1 MFKKILNFLLLS
13 SITSAI
19 FMLFFACSVGLGESV
34 DTEVPKIEISYP
46 PASSPVRDWFYLAGT
61 ASDDKG
67 VASVSVSAENISTNE
82 ITDLGTFTPEKDGT
96 WAVKINEKDSAEN
109 YKLKDGTYTFC
120 VIAKDTSSQKS
131 APAYRTIEVDNTPPV
146 FVIKNPGTIKA
157 EKPSAFGSI
166 LKIVGAAA
174 DDHDI
179 YELSLAVYDN
189 PAMEGEPKAVISEKN
204 VDKTDGINVT
214 LARYNLAVDSGG
226 GYEAVDELH
235 NNYLKIYDA
244 VGGGNQNFFASV
256 TLKDSAGVWQDYTK
270 NQPSSV
276 GNSTNGGLYLNDSV
290 YETLMGKK
298 SKYGL
303 SAADFMRLLNGT
315 YKNTAVSAS
324 SEERTAATAQA
335 SLDDEAK
342 KEILKI
348 LGERKTETS
357 KTPLAFSLNKNA
369 NPTYTVMGF
378 SFDSSAESIANL
390 GGHKAAKQNSL
401 TFKAQAGLDGA
412 YVKPTTLKIYLFGP
426 YENGFCTAEK
436 LEEIYSDPDLFYE
449 RSIKTAKESAKAANG
464 GTEPS
469 EELVAGFAKAQI
481 LKDYSSSGASTAET
495 FSESIEL
502 PSFIT
507 KGKYYLLA
515 ATGEDEDGVKLMT
528 SYYYGFVGESAG
540 TPPAVSITGFA
551 DGVMK
556 NSVSKIEV
564 SGTLKS
570 EETELAG
577 VAYSVVVFDEIASK
591 TVGTITGE
599 VSSDNFNLDSK
610 RLSALWK
617 VQDILK
623 GTLSYENGYAAFE
636 PENRNRFKYTV
647 TVTGKDTTGLV
658 SKDTRSFTVDR
669 KVPEIKINDITPV
682 AKKETA
688 ADGTV
693 SKYIVNGKIKFST
706 VVTDTNLKNVKVT
719 VTDGTKS
726 ETLFEGNSSTIEKVI
741 DTTKYKDENFLTF
754 KVEAEDSAENTAV
767 SSKTDVWVSQQ
778 TDMPEIKFTNGKSAE
793 ELGGSGWANVTN
805 GQNVFGIENNNS
817 ANFTITDDDGLSLV
831 RVTVFD
837 ENQKQI
843 GSEGAVSVA
852 DAQLQAQPD
861 SETAKESAANPVEY
875 KVSGGSTSYA
885 LAYKLPQ
892 KAGKYIIKLEVQDI
906 GYKSV
911 SDTNNITTAE
921 NYILVSEGNISISLT
936 NAENK
941 EENKFVIS
949 NNESLVKASVD
960 TIISGT
966 VSLSSLDKLTNIE
979 RYAMQK
985 KSVDNEE
992 TWEIVGEAVA
1002 KYKLTET
1009 ETNLVKITAK
1019 EETGKIVWKDTI
1031 AASDI
1036 KDGVQ
1041 HYYYKVTDMSGA
1053 SAAVELVLKGDGEKP
1068 SISKDETEKY
1078 EWKTSSSV
1086 KLSVVVADPK
1096 GSADGSMASGINGVT
1111 YSYGVGEGKIS
1122 GELARGKACDN
1133 KGNENAPNKNFYKY
1147 STTIQLNETS
1157 GTQVIFSVEDN
1168 VGNKNSTDI
1177 GYKVDTMAPE
1187 KNKLDIA
1194 SGLYKKNTGS
1204 VEVSYAFA
1212 DATSGL
1218 SKIEFCTNNKFTNSK
1233 TYKVI
1238 PSETEAADFEVG
1250 SKEYGTA
1257 EVPKTISILLSDLN
1271 DGEYKIYARVTDVA
1285 GNVSEIFETDNLFT
1299 VDNTSPVVKITSHT
1313 KESTE
1318 KNPLNKVVTFNGIV
1332 NELNLPENATPILYA
1347 YKEKWQL
1354 ITSIET
1360 KLEAQSW
1367 SLTFDTNPKDPDS
1380 VLYDLKPDT
1389 LIPFQVVF
1397 TDKAGNSN
1405 FMETETTSGY
1415 FNINQISDLPIITF
1429 SDITDF
1435 EGSVISRSSFKG
1447 FVSDDDGDVKGLWYI
1462 DSSNYDSEKLPSEGN
1477 ANGWKKIDVATTTG
1491 DWEIT
1496 LEKEGGNSFEFCAID
1511 NAGTVFD
1518 TRNNSA
1524 YNRPIL
1530 KVGTKTQ
1537 PAPQSI
1543 KLTYDKTPPAVKVS
1557 YAHDAGFENASSL
1570 FGPNESVY
1578 IKAVV
1583 TEAVGLNSE
1592 YPIVL
1597 EIAGISR
1604 TANATVT
1611 SIKNEEGNVIGY
1623 TYTFDGISI
1632 KDIAANGSAQIAV
1645 TAKDKAGLEGKGI
1658 EQITIDAEAPTVKIV
1673 SPTTAVSDAITGAV
1687 TIKGIA
1693 QDNASSISRVQYL
1706 IPTVAQAKLEKTV
1719 ENFKAAN
1726 WKDIG
1731 NSGSWEIQFASGAA
1745 ESPDSIL
1752 YYVGAKE
1759 NNTNVYAVEQYGSD
1773 EENLWKVPV
1782 YFQVTDSCGNSAVR
1796 ATYKDSNS
1804 NEEKTLFVIV
1814 DPDGGKPKAWI
1825 NSPEEGSTTSG
1836 LVTIYGGASDD
1847 ISVDKVQIQIDANG
1861 DGNFDSADYTLLNSA
1876 SGIWAG
1882 TEANQNLGGSASDW
1896 WISANGTNSWKR
1908 AIDTDKI
1915 AKSSDGKKYLRFRV
1929 RAYDGDTPTPQTR
1942 GWSKVVSVNI
1952 DSEVPVIKDLK
1963 VVQFGAGVTAD
1974 SSAVTGLTPITERE
1988 YISGMYISNIMEKSN
2003 GIFYL
2008 VGTVTDN
2015 QQVKTIT
2022 FEKQTTSSS
2031 VPNID
2036 LGISKEVSNPTASYN
2051 LCVPLKTEQ
2060 SGQIYYIIKA
2070 FDDNTGETTQSIVIN
2085 IDSTKPGMFITGGS
2099 ESLNIGENLR
2109 LKSLGKNLGTDSSN
2123 STVVNSNSYFTFGD
2137 IVNEAGSGL
2146 AYIVATFERN
2156 GSVDGKRIYNPMQD
2170 NTKLAL
2176 ASNETEAS
2184 ARSIPYICEEGFAI
2198 QKFDVTRD
2206 DEYSIKAT
2214 AFTQSA
2220 ILPFIQKGGLVRI
2233 AGTYCLITDFNKTDG
2248 TITLSKSVSTD
2259 FKKAELIFAQVIDH
2273 QIVETPKTDG
2283 GVENDD
2289 GDGMVETITQT
2300 GSSYNWTAS
2309 IVSTKIPDGPIT
2321 IHVVAIDNAGNT
2333 NYGYVKTKVENNR
2346 PRIAKVMLAT
2356 DLNGNNKFDYDA
2368 DSAPETGSKNETL
2381 NNRTA
2386 DGAEFG
2392 EFSFYS
2398 AMDSNSINLK
2408 SEVELKSRSF
2418 NVIGGLAILP
2428 EFVGGN
2434 GDIYYVKKYSNSQT
2448 STDYTQISTGTTS
2461 SDLVKMT
2468 SNSTLTGS
2476 MADFQYKFADKDT
2489 NPSGVTY
2496 KDLIS
2501 KKGGIILNSVPKEYI
2516 SFTFWDSTEETTP
2529 GTDSQWTHLK
2539 IPVTVLSEE
2548 KKAPNPTITPFY
2560 WKSKSENSVEKDSYG
2575 NLLGHIELEG
2585 DLTSELMSA
2594 YGDTDGDTD
2603 SLKKPKVSGKIKIEG
2618 TVTDN
2623 VRISSIKMGFD
2634 DLFSSTVLAN
2644 YKGGSW
2650 QTVSPLPTGVI
2661 SFTAQDVS
2669 ISQKGHEAKYTL
2681 VVDTEKLEGVAGKDK
2696 NITISATDWK
2706 SNTSV
2711 AGTTQTIASAK
2722 TARYTV
2728 DVVPYVTQVWTDLSE
2743 FYRSAPSVYARSAK
2757 GKYPVNENETVTLK
2771 GYNLG
2776 TSLKVALNGSELTG
2790 SALSYNIGKTAK
2802 SGKLEVSVGDIKAV
2816 NNLNNDTVEYNL
2828 QPNGVNNNI
2837 LNDNLEFDVWQ
2848 FKAAAT
2854 AKNGPILQPHMRI
2867 GPSGELGFSYAN
2879 ATLYFNMPG
2888 KASNSTTYGQTPFG
2902 RNFGGFTQNT
2912 FTYDS
2917 NGNAYGVA
2925 LCPDTSGETGMSAN
2939 LQFFSRTSGL
2949 HEGEGG
2955 GDLNNNYY
2963 NQNYA
2968 RRIENTSIKLDGSSI
2983 SQHINRILSPS
2994 MATYT
2999 ESGTTY
3005 VYVAYYDELSKQVR
3019 FRVGSVGIS
3028 ENDIGM
3034 GLVDLAGSNVTGR
3047 VAGSNDGPKL
3057 NKNTTRDSISGY
3069 NTSSSPSVETIN
3081 VASVTSDI
3089 YVRVKSSY
3097 NYNHIYSWN
3106 GYSTS
3111 SYPGDTMT
3119 LVNGYYIY
3127 KMPSASSTSLI
3138 LNDGTN
3144 QTGNLSIS
3152 SSGVYEWN
3160 GSSLEKMTSG
3170 TISYQTPASSMPSY
3184 DGYKYCHVVAASGVS
3199 GGTAEYA
3206 SATSKRAGQ
3215 YVAVG
3220 SLSDGTAV
3228 MAWYDSGSGRLALS
3242 YNESPRTAQ
3251 TTLAGGT
3258 ATWQNNS
3265 YYVSDSDIRAGTHVS
3280 MAIDKADGVH
3290 LAYYSASGG
3299 DLYYSYIANPK
3310 QKTVTRSVIVD
3321 SYGSVGTYPMIDV
3334 AKDSENGNFIP
3345 YISFRCESNS
3355 DTTASVKIAYPVNW
3369 GEAGNVLNGVDSD
3382 DRYTGDWEVSV
3393 VPTDNTPL
3401 TDYTNIGMKKNPS
3414 GVKTVFATGA
3424 DISQAWAATFAVSDS
3439 TTVYGNGTSNPVVS
3453 YAVSENGV
3461 LEMAQKK

>member
-13 SITSAI
+13 SIGSAI

-34 DTEVPKIEISYP
+34 DTEVPKIEITYP
-46 PASSPVRDWFYLAGT
+46 PASSPVRDWFCLAGNC
-61 ASDDKG
+61 SDDKG
-67 VASVSVSAENISTNE
+67 VDSIVVSAKNISTNE
-82 ITDLGTFTPEKDGT
+82 NFTLGTAIPAKDGT
-96 WAVKINEKDSAEN
+96 WQIKINEKDSGGN
-109 YKLKDGTYTFC
+109 YKLKDGTYTFS
-120 VIAKDTSSQKS
+120 VIATDSSKQQS
-131 APAYRTIEVDNTPPV
+131 APNIRTLEIDNTAPV
-146 FVIKNPGTIKA
+146 FVIKNPGTTKSDSPA
-157 EKPSAFGSI
+157 PFGSI

-174 DDHDI
+174 DEHEI
-179 YELSLAVYDN
+179 YELELKVYSSAD
-189 PAMEGEPKAVISEKN
+189 MSGEPKATLIEKN

-214 LARYNLAVDSGG
+214 LARYNPDVALGA
-226 GYEAVDELH
+226 AAADELH
-235 NNYLKIYDA
+235 NNYLSIYNA
-244 VGGGNQNFFASV
+244 EGGGDQQLFASV
-256 TLKDSAGVWQDYTK
+256 TLRDSAGVWQNPLHTSAD
-270 NQPSSV
+270 SI
-276 GNSTNGGLYLNDSV
+276 GNSTSGGLYLNDDI
-290 YETLMGKK
+290 YDELMGKK

-303 SAADFMRLLNGT
+303 TAADFMKIINGT
-315 YKNTAVSAS
+315 YKNVTA
-324 SEERTAATAQA
+324 
-335 SLDDEAK
+335 
-342 KEILKI
+342 
-348 LGERKTETS
+348 ETS
-357 KTPLAFSLNKNA
+357 ENENSENNRAVETDSKKITEENIQEVLAILNKAKTDTSSTPLSFKLNKDA
-369 NPTYTVMGF
+369 NPTYEVMGF
-378 SFDSSAESIANL
+378 AFNDSEAETFAS
-390 GGHKAAKQNSL
+390 HKAAKKSSL
-401 TFKAQAGLDGA
+401 TFKAQAGLDGT
-412 YVKPTTLKIYLFGP
+412 YIKPSTLKVYMFGP
-426 YENGFCTAEK
+426 YSSCSLEQLNEIRTEPESYYNSAVEK
-436 LEEIYSDPDLFYE
+436 
-449 RSIKTAKESAKAANG
+449 AKEQLKAAGNAN
-464 GTEPS
+464 PS
-469 EELVAGFAKAQI
+469 EELVEATANARI
-481 LKDYSSSGASTAET
+481 LADYSENSSSSTET
-495 FSESIEL
+495 FTETIEL
-502 PSFIT
+502 PSTIT
-507 KGKYYLLA
+507 KGSFYVLA
-515 ATGEDEDGVKLMT
+515 ASGKDIDGLSLLT
-528 SYYYGFVGESAG
+528 QNNYGFVGESAG
-540 TPPAVSITGFA
+540 TPPTIVIDGFT
-551 DGVMK
+551 DGAMANVLGNVK
-556 NSVSKIEV
+556 V

-577 VAYSVVVFDEIASK
+577 VTYSVVVFDEINAK
-591 TVGTITGE
+591 NIATITGE
-599 VSSDNFNLDSK
+599 ANFNFKDSK
-610 RLSALWK
+610 LSADWNIA
-617 VQDILK
+617 DFSK
-623 GTLSYENGYAAFE
+623 GNKNYVNGYSSFE
-636 PENRNRFKYTV
+636 PNDVERFKYSV
-647 TVTGKDTTGLV
+647 TVSGKDRTGLE
-658 SKDTRSFTVDR
+658 SKDTKSFTVDM
-669 KVPEIKINDITPV
+669 KKPDIKINDITPV
-682 AKKETA
+682 AKKETEES
-688 ADGTV
+688 GTT
-693 SKYIVNGKIKFST
+693 YIVNGTVKFSA
-706 VVTDTNLKNVKVT
+706 VVTDTNLQSVKAT
-719 VTDGTKS
+719 VSDGTTTK
-726 ETLFEGNSSTIEKVI
+726 TLFERNNSTIEADI
-741 DTTKYKDENFLTF
+741 DTTEFADNSTLTF
-754 KVEAEDSAENTAV
+754 KVVATDNAGNV
-767 SSKTDVWVSQQ
+767 SERSRNDVFVKQETDKPVIS
-778 TDMPEIKFTNGKSAE
+778 FTNGKTSAE
-793 ELGGSGWANVTN
+793 LGDGWTNVTN

-817 ANFTITDDDGLSLV
+817 ANFTITDDDGIASVKL
-831 RVTVFD
+831 TIFD
-837 ENQKQI
+837 ESGKII
-843 GSEGAVSVA
+843 GSPE
-852 DAQLQAQPD
+852 
-861 SETAKESAANPVEY
+861 EY
-875 KVSGGSTSYA
+875 SPEGSTSYNINYA
-885 LAYKLPQ
+885 LPKTAGRYRIDIEAIDTEYKN
-892 KAGKYIIKLEVQDI
+892 
-906 GYKSV
+906 V
-911 SDTNNITTAE
+911 SSERTDKDVIQANRKTDSRSFIV
-921 NYILVSEGNISISLT
+921 VSEGNLLIKFKDSKISNDECKIKKEDTSIMGTLSLTDTEKVNLIECYSMKLSEKSWVKDKLVNSYVSNLEEGKKNEISINIPEGDSKVHWSAPLPVAQLKEGENHFFYIAKDKAGNSASIELT
-936 NAENK
+936 CYVDGIGPNLQLDTKELDENW
-941 EENKFVIS
+941 
-949 NNESLVKASVD
+949 
-960 TIISGT
+960 
-966 VSLSSLDKLTNIE
+966 
-979 RYAMQK
+979 K
-985 KSVDNEE
+985 KS
-992 TWEIVGEAVA
+992 T
-1002 KYKLTET
+1002 
-1009 ETNLVKITAK
+1009 
-1019 EETGKIVWKDTI
+1019 
-1031 AASDI
+1031 
-1036 KDGVQ
+1036 
-1041 HYYYKVTDMSGA
+1041 
-1053 SAAVELVLKGDGEKP
+1053 
-1068 SISKDETEKY
+1068 
-1078 EWKTSSSV
+1078 SV
-1086 KLSVVVADPK
+1086 KLSVLVSDF
-1096 GSADGSMASGINGVT
+1096 GIYSSGIDKVT
-1111 YSYGVGEGKIS
+1111 YSYTKDAEPTVA
-1122 GELARGKACDN
+1122 ELSA
-1133 KGNENAPNKNFYKY
+1133 GNECDEYGNEKAETKNWRRY
-1147 STTIQLNETS
+1147 STRIDLGETS
-1157 GTQVIFSVEDN
+1157 KTTIKFYAKDF
-1168 VGNKNSTDI
+1168 VGNPSNDLSYDL
-1177 GYKVDTMAPE
+1177 KVDSLAPQ
-1187 KNKLDIA
+1187 KNKLEIA
-1194 SGLYKKNTGS
+1194 PNLYKKNTES
-1204 VEVSYAFA
+1204 VSVSYAFS
-1212 DATSGL
+1212 DATSGIA
-1218 SKIEFCTNNKFTNSK
+1218 KIEFCTDNKFDTSSK
-1233 TYKVI
+1233 TYKIITSESEGTDFVI
-1238 PSETEAADFEVG
+1238 GTKD
-1250 SKEYGTA
+1250 YGTA
-1257 EVPKTISILLSDLN
+1257 EESKTILIPLAELK
-1271 DGEYKIYARVTDVA
+1271 DGEYKIYAKVTDVA
-1285 GNVSEIFETDNLFT
+1285 GNVSDIFETDNSVSIDST
-1299 VDNTSPVVKITSHT
+1299 PPVVKITSHSQ
-1313 KESTE
+1313 KGTE
-1318 KNPLNKVVTFNGIV
+1318 KNSQSGLNNKVTFSGTIRDNNI
-1332 NELNLPENATPILYA
+1332 END
-1347 YKEKWQL
+1347 
-1354 ITSIET
+1354 SIPVIKVYNNSEWNDIKVISST
-1360 KLEAQSW
+1360 CDGQSW
-1367 SLTFDTNPKDPDS
+1367 TAEFDTAEAPL
-1380 VLYDLKPDT
+1380 VQMRGT
-1389 LIPFQVVF
+1389 FAFQVAF
-1397 TDKAGNSN
+1397 TDKAGNTN
-1405 FMETETTSGY
+1405 LIEAEPNPDYEYRFRVD
-1415 FNINQISDLPIITF
+1415 IDADRPIITF
-1429 SDITDF
+1429 SDIGDF

-1462 DSSNYDSEKLPSEGN
+1462 DSNSYDSSALPSESN
-1477 ANGWKKIDVATTTG
+1477 DNGWKKVNVAATTG

-1496 LEKEGGNSFEFCAID
+1496 LEKEGENSFEFFVID
-1511 NAGTVFD
+1511 SVGTAFCTKNASGK
-1518 TRNNSA
+1518 
-1524 YNRPIL
+1524 RPIL
-1530 KVGTKTQ
+1530 KVGENTQ
-1537 PAPQSI
+1537 SASQSI
-1543 KLTYDKTPPAVKVS
+1543 KFTYDKTPPAVKVS

-1611 SIKNEEGNVIGY
+1611 PIKNEEGNVIGY

-1658 EQITIDAEAPTVKIV
+1658 EQITIDTEAPTVKIV

-1759 NNTNVYAVEQYGSD
+1759 NNTNVYAVEQFGSD

-1804 NEEKTLFVIV
+1804 NEEKPLFVIV

-1825 NSPEEGSTTSG
+1825 NSPEEGGTTSG

-1929 RAYDGDTPTPQTR
+1929 RAYDGDTQTR

-1963 VVQFGAGVTAD
+1963 VVQFGVGVTAD
-1974 SSAVTGLTPITERE
+1974 SSTVTGLTPITERE

-2003 GIFYL
+2003 GTFYL

-2036 LGISKEVSNPTASYN
+2036 LGISKEVSNSTDSYN

-2137 IVNEAGSGL
+2137 IVSEAGSGL

-2156 GSVDGKRIYNPMQD
+2156 GSVGGKRIYNPMQD

-2176 ASNETEAS
+2176 ATNETEAS
-2184 ARSIPYICEEGFAI
+2184 ASGKPYICEEGFAI
-2198 QKFDVTRD
+2198 QAFDVTRG

-2220 ILPFIQKGGLVRI
+2220 ISPFIQKGGLVRI
-2233 AGTYCLITDFNKTDG
+2233 AGTYCLITDFDKTNG

-2259 FKKAELIFAQVIDH
+2259 FTKAELIFAQVIDH

-2309 IVSTKIPDGPIT
+2309 IDSLNIPDGPIT

-2356 DLNGNNKFDYDA
+2356 DLNGNGKFDYA
-2368 DSAPETGSKNETL
+2368 ASSAPITGLDGETV

-2398 AMDSNSINLK
+2398 AMDAKTTNLK
-2408 SEVELKSRSF
+2408 SEVELKSSDF

-2434 GDIYYVKKYSNSQT
+2434 GDIYYVEKSSNSQT
-2448 STDYTQISTGTTS
+2448 STDYTEIATGVVNAGLAKMASKS
-2461 SDLVKMT
+2461 S
-2468 SNSTLTGS
+2468 LTGS
-2476 MADFQYKFADKDT
+2476 MTKFANKD

-2496 KDLIS
+2496 EDLIS
-2501 KKGGIILNSVPKEYI
+2501 EKGGIILDSVPKKYI

-2539 IPVTVLSEE
+2539 IPVTLLSSET
-2548 KKAPNPTITPFY
+2548 KKPVPTIMPFY
-2560 WKSKSENSVEKDSYG
+2560 WESKSENSVEKDSDG

-2585 DLTSELMSA
+2585 DLTSEIISA
-2594 YGDTDGDTD
+2594 YGDSS
-2603 SLKKPKVSGKIKIEG
+2603 SLKKPKVSGRIKIEG

-2623 VRISSIKMGFD
+2623 VRISSINMSFAGLFD
-2634 DLFSSTVLAN
+2634 STALAN
-2644 YKGGSW
+2644 YNSGTW
-2650 QTVSPLPTGVI
+2650 QTVSSLPTGVI

-2681 VVDTEKLEGVAGKDK
+2681 VVDTEKLTGVAGKNK

-2711 AGTTQTIASAK
+2711 AGTIQTTASAK
-2722 TARYTV
+2722 TAMYTV

-2776 TSLKVALNGSELTG
+2776 TSPKVALNGIELTG

-2816 NNLNNDTVEYNL
+2816 NNLNNDTAEYNL
-2828 QPNGVNNNI
+2828 QPNRVNNNI

-2917 NGNAYGVA
+2917 NGNTYGVA
-2925 LCPDTSGETGMSAN
+2925 LCPDTSGEPGMSAN
-2939 LQFFSRTSGL
+2939 LQFFARTSGL

-2983 SQHINRILSPS
+2983 SQHVNRVLSPS

-2999 ESGTTY
+2999 EDGTTY
-3005 VYVAYYDELSKQVR
+3005 VYVAYYDELSRQVR
-3019 FRVGSVGIS
+3019 FRVGSVGTS
-3028 ENDIGM
+3028 DNNIGM
-3034 GLVDLAGSNVTGR
+3034 GLVDLAGSSVTGR
-3047 VAGSNDGPKL
+3047 VSGSNDTPKL
-3057 NKNTTRDSISGY
+3057 NKSTTRDSISGY

-3111 SYPGDTMT
+3111 SYPGDAMT

-3144 QTGNLSIS
+3144 QNQTGNLSIS

-3160 GSSLEKMTSG
+3160 GYSLEKMTSG
-3170 TISYQTPASSMPSY
+3170 TISYQTPASSMQSY
-3184 DGYKYCHVVAASGVS
+3184 AGYQYCHVVAASGVS

-3251 TTLAGGT
+3251 TTLASGT

-3280 MAIDKADGVH
+3280 MEVDKADGVH

-3299 DLYYSYIANPK
+3299 DLYYSYIATPK
-3310 QKTVTRSVIVD
+3310 TKTVTRTVMVD

-3334 AKDSENGNFIP
+3334 AKDSEYGNFVP
-3345 YISFRCESNS
+3345 YISFRCESNA
-3355 DTTASVKIAYPVNW
+3355 DTTASVKIAYPVYW
-3369 GEAGNVLNGVDSD
+3369 DKTGNVLNGVDSY
-3382 DRYTGDWEVSV
+3382 DRYTGNWEVSV

-3401 TDYTNIGMKKNPS
+3401 TDYTNIGMNKDSS
-3414 GVKTVFATGA
+3414 GVKTVFATGT
-3424 DISQAWAATFAVSDS
+3424 DISKAWAATFAVSDS

>member
-34 DTEVPKIEISYP
+34 DTEVPKIEITYP

-120 VIAKDTSSQKS
+120 IIAKDTSNQKS

-157 EKPSAFGSI
+157 GKPSAFGSI

-174 DDHDI
+174 DDHEI

-214 LARYNLAVDSGG
+214 LARYNLAVDSGA
-226 GYEAVDELH
+226 AVDELH

-244 VGGGNQNFFASV
+244 AGGGNQNFFASV

-276 GNSTNGGLYLNDSV
+276 GNSTDGGLYLNDSV

-324 SEERTAATAQA
+324 SEERTAAATQA

-436 LEEIYSDPDLFYE
+436 LEDIYSDPDLFYE

-464 GTEPS
+464 GAEPS

-515 ATGEDEDGVKLMT
+515 ATGEDEDGVKLVT

-556 NSVSKIEV
+556 NSVSKIKV

-577 VAYSVVVFDEIASK
+577 VAYSIVVFDEIASK

-599 VSSDNFNLDSK
+599 VSSDNFTLDSK
-610 RLSALWK
+610 RLSALWE

-623 GTLSYENGYAAFE
+623 GTLSYENDYAAFE
-636 PENRNRFKYTV
+636 PENGDRFKYTV
-647 TVTGKDTTGLV
+647 KVTGKDTTGLV

-726 ETLFEGNSSTIEKVI
+726 ETLFEGNSSTIEKEI

-754 KVEAEDSAENTAV
+754 KVEAEDSAENMAKP
-767 SSKTDVWVSQQ
+767 SEADVWVSQK

-793 ELGGSGWANVTN
+793 ELGGSEWDNVTN

-837 ENQKQI
+837 ENKKQI

-861 SETAKESAANPVEY
+861 SENAKESAANPVEY

-892 KAGKYIIKLEVQDI
+892 KAGKYKILIEVF
-906 GYKSV
+906 
-911 SDTNNITTAE
+911 DTGHDDADEANKVWHTTKCE
-921 NYILVSEGNISISLT
+921 NYVLVSEGRISISF
-936 NAENK
+936 AE
-941 EENKFVIS
+941 IS
-949 NNESLVKASVD
+949 NNTCQVKANEKT
-960 TIISGT
+960 TIRGT
-966 VSLSSLDKLTNIE
+966 VSLSALEKLASIE
-979 RYAMQK
+979 RFASK
-985 KSVDNEE
+985 ETTVTEE
-992 TWEIVGEAVA
+992 NGESGTKWIKVPDCSSKYPYEADAV
-1002 KYKLTET
+1002 ET
-1009 ETNLVKITAK
+1009 EKITAK
-1019 EETGKIVWKDTI
+1019 AEGGKIVWEDNIPASMIVDGTQHFFYKATDI
-1031 AASDI
+1031 A
-1036 KDGVQ
+1036 GN
-1041 HYYYKVTDMSGA
+1041 
-1053 SAAVELVLKGDGEKP
+1053 SAEIELICNGDGTVPEIIND
-1068 SISKDETEKY
+1068 SEVYEKY
-1078 EWKTSSSV
+1078 KGWVNSTSV
-1086 KLSVVVADPK
+1086 KLSVIAADVNGYEPSGIAKVSYSYKK
-1096 GSADGSMASGINGVT
+1096 GESDITGELLRDGKSCDADGKIN
-1111 YSYGVGEGKIS
+1111 EKDGK
-1122 GELARGKACDN
+1122 
-1133 KGNENAPNKNFYKY
+1133 YHKY
-1147 STTIQLNETS
+1147 SATPDLSETPES
-1157 GTQVIFSVEDN
+1157 GTMITFTAKDK
-1168 VGNKNSTDI
+1168 VGNKTDMPPLA
-1177 GYKVDTMAPE
+1177 YKVDTTAPSAGTPSIVPSQVLNSSGSVKVTYSASDALSGVKSVEFSTDSNMKEAKSVTE
-1187 KNKLDIA
+1187 KAGTFAYQLAGLSDGERTVYVRVTDNAGNKSESVSSGSFIVDNTPPKVTVTSPA
-1194 SGLYKKNTGS
+1194 SGS
-1204 VEVSYAFA
+1204 VV
-1212 DATSGL
+1212 
-1218 SKIEFCTNNKFTNSK
+1218 N
-1233 TYKVI
+1233 
-1238 PSETEAADFEVG
+1238 
-1250 SKEYGTA
+1250 
-1257 EVPKTISILLSDLN
+1257 KTISLSGTVVDNNLTKNKTPVLQYLDGTEWKTLAFTSSTLDGQNWTIAGIDTTKLN
-1271 DGEYKIYARVTDVA
+1271 NSTDSKEFEFKVQFKDDA
-1285 GNVSEIFETDNLFT
+1285 GNVNESLSATYKLKVDQNTDRPEIKLTN
-1299 VDNTSPVVKITSHT
+1299 VKKTGSAIS
-1313 KESTE
+1313 S
-1318 KNPLNKVVTFNGIV
+1318 NIV
-1332 NELNLPENATPILYA
+1332 
-1347 YKEKWQL
+1347 Q
-1354 ITSIET
+1354 
-1360 KLEAQSW
+1360 
-1367 SLTFDTNPKDPDS
+1367 
-1380 VLYDLKPDT
+1380 
-1389 LIPFQVVF
+1389 
-1397 TDKAGNSN
+1397 G
-1405 FMETETTSGY
+1405 
-1415 FNINQISDLPIITF
+1415 
-1429 SDITDF
+1429 
-1435 EGSVISRSSFKG
+1435 VI
-1447 FVSDDDGDVKGLWYI
+1447 SDDDGVAGKLKLYRIDKADYSPASLPGSSGSKWKAVDVESGTGIWKAVLGEDEKQGEKCWYFYI
-1462 DSSNYDSEKLPSEGN
+1462 IDENGEKFCTAETSQLKRPYLSDSEISKEDNTTGISFFYDTNPPEIEISAGYDGKTFVETNIVFGGADAAGKNKIHVRAIVTEEVGMASKEPATLFVGGKKQEQPSGYPKCSNSKDENGIAVYTYDFAPINISDSSYKDGSLSISVTAEDS
-1477 ANGWKKIDVATTTG
+1477 
-1491 DWEIT
+1491 
-1496 LEKEGGNSFEFCAID
+1496 
-1511 NAGTVFD
+1511 AGLSNKNMMNVM
-1518 TRNNSA
+1518 
-1524 YNRPIL
+1524 I
-1530 KVGTKTQ
+1530 
-1537 PAPQSI
+1537 
-1543 KLTYDKTPPAVKVS
+1543 DKTPPM
-1557 YAHDAGFENASSL
+1557 
-1570 FGPNESVY
+1570 
-1578 IKAVV
+1578 V
-1583 TEAVGLNSE
+1583 T
-1592 YPIVL
+1592 
-1597 EIAGISR
+1597 
-1604 TANATVT
+1604 
-1611 SIKNEEGNVIGY
+1611 
-1623 TYTFDGISI
+1623 
-1632 KDIAANGSAQIAV
+1632 
-1645 TAKDKAGLEGKGI
+1645 
-1658 EQITIDAEAPTVKIV
+1658 IV
-1673 SPTTAVSDAITGAV
+1673 SPTTSISDAVTSAVS
-1687 TIKGIA
+1687 IKGLV
-1693 QDNASSISRVQYL
+1693 QDSASYVERLMYT
-1706 IPTVAQAKLEKTV
+1706 IPKNGVADDSQD
-1719 ENFKAAN
+1719 
-1726 WKDIG
+1726 WKDVG
-1731 NSGSWEIQFASGAA
+1731 TSTSWEIKFASGAA
-1745 ESPDSIL
+1745 DSTDSLI
-1752 YYVGAKE
+1752 YYVKAKNGANYTYSIESFGTEGIFKLPVWFKVKDTTGNE
-1759 NNTNVYAVEQYGSD
+1759 DTIKDQYVLVDSEGGS
-1773 EENLWKVPV
+1773 
-1782 YFQVTDSCGNSAVR
+1782 
-1796 ATYKDSNS
+1796 
-1804 NEEKTLFVIV
+1804 
-1814 DPDGGKPKAWI
+1814 PKAWI
-1825 NSPEEGSTTSG
+1825 NSPENGATTSG
-1836 LVTIYGGASDD
+1836 VVTIYGGAIDN
-1847 ISVDKVQIQIDANG
+1847 ISVAEVRVQIDANN
-1861 DGNFDSADYTLLNSA
+1861 DGKFDADDYTEIKTYWNSNDDVKARLNG
-1876 SGIWAG
+1876 SGENWYI
-1882 TEANQNLGGSASDW
+1882 L
-1896 WISANGTNSWKR
+1896 ANGTNSWKLNVDSGC
-1908 AIDTDKI
+1908 ITEKDK
-1915 AKSSDGKKYLRFRV
+1915 AKSLRIRVKAFDNDGNSRDWTEPVTVK
-1929 RAYDGDTPTPQTR
+1929 
-1942 GWSKVVSVNI
+1942 I
-1952 DSEVPVIKDLK
+1952 DDETPVIKNLK
-1963 VVQFGAGVTAD
+1963 LVQYGKGVTPSA
-1974 SSAVTGLTPITERE
+1974 SSVPVTERE
-1988 YISGMYISNIMEKSN
+1988 YISGMYISNVSVDPKENPK
-2003 GIFYL
+2003 GKWYL
-2008 VGTVTDN
+2008 KGEISDN
-2015 QQVKTIT
+2015 QSVASVT
-2022 FEKQTTSSS
+2022 FNIINSSGQNNIRLEDES
-2031 VPNID
+2031 ELKPNVAKYD
-2036 LGISKEVSNPTASYN
+2036 L
-2051 LCVPLKTEQ
+2051 LVPLRTDE
-2060 SGQIYYIIKA
+2060 SGVISYEIKA
-2070 FDDNTGETTQSIVIN
+2070 KDNNVGETSVSLVIN
-2085 IDSTKPGMFITGGS
+2085 IDSTPPSLYNTSGS
-2099 ESLNIGENLR
+2099 ETLTPEDALR
-2109 LKSLGKNLGTDSSN
+2109 LQSMGKILGTGADN
-2123 STVVNSNSYFTFGD
+2123 TTVVNNNKFFTFGD
-2137 IVNEAGSGL
+2137 VVSEAGSGL
-2146 AYIVATFERN
+2146 EYIAFYFERT
-2156 GSVDGKRIYNPMQD
+2156 GSDSGKRIYNPMFKDD
-2170 NTKLAL
+2170 NITLVSSKAENPKDGDVYK
-2176 ASNETEAS
+2176 NEDGLVAMYVTDSERKS
-2184 ARSIPYICEEGFAI
+2184 EDSITIPSVNKNI
-2198 QKFDVTRD
+2198 R
-2206 DEYSIKAT
+2206 
-2214 AFTQSA
+2214 
-2220 ILPFIQKGGLVRI
+2220 KGGLIKI
-2233 AGTYCLITDFNKTDG
+2233 AGSYSLITEVTG
-2248 TITLSKSVSTD
+2248 TTVKFSPSASIA
-2259 FKKAELIFAQVIDH
+2259 FKNAEIILAQVVDH
-2273 QIVETPKTDG
+2273 KITESLSNN
-2283 GVENDD
+2283 GVILNDD
-2289 GDGMVETITQT
+2289 GDEMIESISQLGIGYTW
-2300 GSSYNWTAS
+2300 SAS
-2309 IVSTKIPDGPIT
+2309 VDSTNIPDGPIN
-2321 IHVVAIDNAGNT
+2321 IHVVAIDNAGNISK
-2333 NYGYVKTKVENNR
+2333 GSIVTKVENNR

-2356 DLNGNNKFDYDA
+2356 DLNGNGKFDYDA
-2368 DSAPETGSKNETL
+2368 SAAPITGLDSETV

-2398 AMDSNSINLK
+2398 AMEAKSTNLK
-2408 SEVELKSRSF
+2408 SEVELKSGSF
-2418 NVIGGLAILP
+2418 KVIGGLAILP

-2434 GDIYYVKKYSNSQT
+2434 GDIFYMTKYSD
-2448 STDYTQISTGTTS
+2448 STGNPEYEDISTGTTS
-2461 SDLVKMT
+2461 TGLTQLASK
-2468 SNSTLTGS
+2468 SELTGS
-2476 MADFQYKFADKDT
+2476 DTKFADKST

-2496 KDLIS
+2496 ADLIS
-2501 KKGGIILNSVPKEYI
+2501 EKGGIILNSVPKEYI

-2529 GTDSQWTHLK
+2529 GTDSQWTLLK
-2539 IPVTVLSEE
+2539 IPVTLLNSET
-2548 KKAPNPTITPFY
+2548 KKPVPTITPFY
-2560 WKSKSENSVEKDSYG
+2560 WKSKSENSVEKDSDG

-2594 YGDTDGDTD
+2594 YGDTN

-2623 VRISSIKMGFD
+2623 VRISSINMSFAGLFD
-2634 DLFSSTVLAN
+2634 STALAN
-2644 YKGGSW
+2644 YIGGSW
-2650 QTVSPLPTGVI
+2650 QNVSSLPTGVI
-2661 SFTAQDVS
+2661 SFAAQDVS

-2681 VVDTEKLEGVAGKDK
+2681 VVDTEKLTSVTGKNK

-2706 SNTSV
+2706 SNISV
-2711 AGTTQTIASAK
+2711 AGTTQTTASEK
-2722 TARYTV
+2722 TAMYTV

-2776 TSLKVALNGSELTG
+2776 TSPKVALNGIELTG

-2816 NNLNNDTVEYNL
+2816 NNLNNDTAEYNL

-2854 AKNGPILQPHMRI
+2854 AKNGPILQPHMKV

-2925 LCPDTSGETGMSAN
+2925 LCPDTSGEPGMSAN
-2939 LQFFSRTSGL
+2939 LQFFARTSGL

-2983 SQHINRILSPS
+2983 SQHVNRVLSPS

-2999 ESGTTY
+2999 EDGTTY
-3005 VYVAYYDELSKQVR
+3005 VYVAYYDELSRQVR
-3019 FRVGSVGIS
+3019 FRVGSVGTS
-3028 ENDIGM
+3028 DNNIGM
-3034 GLVDLAGSNVTGR
+3034 GLVDLAGSSVTGR
-3047 VAGSNDGPKL
+3047 VSGSNDTPKL

-3111 SYPGDTMT
+3111 SYPGDAMT

-3144 QTGNLSIS
+3144 QNQTGNLSIS

-3160 GSSLEKMTSG
+3160 GFSLEKMTSG
-3170 TISYQTPASSMPSY
+3170 TISYQPPASSMPTY

-3242 YNESPRTAQ
+3242 YNESPRTSQ
-3251 TTLAGGT
+3251 TTLASGT

-3280 MAIDKADGVH
+3280 MEVDKADGVH

-3299 DLYYSYIANPK
+3299 DLYYSYIAAPK
-3310 QKTVTRSVIVD
+3310 TKTVTRTVMVD

-3334 AKDSENGNFIP
+3334 AKDSEYGNFVP
-3345 YISFRCESNS
+3345 YISFRCESNA
-3355 DTTASVKIAYPVNW
+3355 DTTASVKIAYPVYW
-3369 GEAGNVLNGVDSD
+3369 DKTGNVLNGVDSY
-3382 DRYTGDWEVSV
+3382 DRYTGNWEVSV

-3401 TDYTNIGMKKNPS
+3401 TDYTNIGMNKDSS
-3414 GVKTVFATGA
+3414 GVKTVFATGT
-3424 DISQAWAATFAVSDS
+3424 DISKAWAATFAVSDS

>member
-13 SITSAI
+13 SIGSAI

-34 DTEVPKIEISYP
+34 DTEVPKIEITYP

-157 EKPSAFGSI
+157 GKPSAFGSI

-214 LARYNLAVDSGG
+214 LARYNLAVDSGA
-226 GYEAVDELH
+226 AVDELH

-244 VGGGNQNFFASV
+244 AGGGNQNFFASV

-412 YVKPTTLKIYLFGP
+412 YVKTTTLKIYLFGP

-556 NSVSKIEV
+556 NSVSKIKV

-577 VAYSVVVFDEIASK
+577 VAYSVVVFDEIDSK

-599 VSSDNFNLDSK
+599 VSSDNFILDSK
-610 RLSALWK
+610 RLSASWE

-636 PENRNRFKYTV
+636 PEDGKRFKYTV

-726 ETLFEGNSSTIEKVI
+726 ETLFEGNSSTIEKEI

-754 KVEAEDSAENTAV
+754 KVEAEDSAENTAMR
-767 SSKTDVWVSQQ
+767 SKTDVWVSQK
-778 TDMPEIKFTNGKSAE
+778 TDKPEIKFTNGKSAE
-793 ELGGSGWANVTN
+793 ELGGSEWANVTN

-861 SETAKESAANPVEY
+861 SENAKESAANPVEY
-875 KVSGGSTSYA
+875 KVSGGSTTYA

-936 NAENK
+936 NAKNK

-985 KSVDNEE
+985 KSVGDEK

-1009 ETNLVKITAK
+1009 ETNLVKITAE

-1031 AASDI
+1031 VASDI

-1041 HYYYKVTDMSGA
+1041 HYYYKVTDMSGT

-1068 SISKDETEKY
+1068 SISRDETEKY

-1086 KLSVVVADPK
+1086 KLSVVVADSK

-1111 YSYGVGEGKIS
+1111 YSYGVGDGKIS

-1133 KGNENAPNKNFYKY
+1133 KGNENAPNKDFYKY

-1157 GTQVIFSVEDN
+1157 GTQVNFSVEDN
-1168 VGNKNSTDI
+1168 VGNKNSADI

-1194 SGLYKKNTGS
+1194 SGLYKKNTDS
-1204 VEVSYAFA
+1204 VEVSYAFT

-1238 PSETEAADFEVG
+1238 SSETEAADFEVG

-1299 VDNTSPVVKITSHT
+1299 VDNTSPLVKITSHT

-1405 FMETETTSGY
+1405 FMETETTSGCL
-1415 FNINQISDLPIITF
+1415 NINQISDLPIITF

-1462 DSSNYDSEKLPSEGN
+1462 DSSNYDSEKLPSDGN
-1477 ANGWKKIDVATTTG
+1477 ANDWKKIDVAATTG

-1496 LEKEGGNSFEFCAID
+1496 LEKEGGNSFEFCVID

-1530 KVGTKTQ
+1530 KVGIKTQ
-1537 PAPQSI
+1537 SAPQSI

-1597 EIAGISR
+1597 EIAGVSR
-1604 TANATVT
+1604 TANTTVT

-1658 EQITIDAEAPTVKIV
+1658 EQITIDTEAPTIKIV
-1673 SPTTAVSDAITGAV
+1673 SPTASISDAITGAV

-1693 QDNASSISRVQYL
+1693 QDNASLISKVEYL
-1706 IPTVAQAKLEKTV
+1706 IPTIDQVKLLKTTGDISTG
-1719 ENFKAAN
+1719 
-1726 WKDIG
+1726 WKEVG

-1752 YYVGAKE
+1752 YYVHGD
-1759 NNTNVYAVEQYGSD
+1759 NQSIYAVEKYGSD
-1773 EENLWKVPV
+1773 TENMWKVPI
-1782 YFQVTDSCGNSAVR
+1782 YFRVTDSCGNIGIR
-1796 ATYKDSNS
+1796 TTYKDSNS
-1804 NEEKTLFVIV
+1804 DNEKELYVLA
-1814 DPDGGKPKAWI
+1814 DPDGGKPRVWV
-1825 NSPEEGSTTSG
+1825 NSPEEESTTSG

-1847 ISVDKVQIQIDANG
+1847 VSVKCVQIQIDANG
-1861 DGNFDSADYTLLNSA
+1861 DGNFDSEDFDLINSDT
-1876 SGIWAG
+1876 GNWVG
-1882 TEANQNLGGSASDW
+1882 TDAKLYIGGNASDW
-1896 WISANGTNSWKR
+1896 WITANGTNSWKR
-1908 AIDTDKI
+1908 AINTDKI

-1974 SSAVTGLTPITERE
+1974 SSTVTGLTPITERE

-2003 GIFYL
+2003 GTFYL

-2036 LGISKEVSNPTASYN
+2036 LGISKEVSNSKASYN

-2156 GSVDGKRIYNPMQD
+2156 GSVGGKRIYNPMQD
-2170 NTKLAL
+2170 NTKLSL
-2176 ASNETEAS
+2176 ASSESES
-2184 ARSIPYICEEGFAI
+2184 SSDGKPYICEEGFAI

-2214 AFTQSA
+2214 EFTQSA

-2233 AGTYCLITDFNKTDG
+2233 AGTYCLITNFDKNNGK
-2248 TITLSKSVSTD
+2248 ITLSKSVSTD

-2309 IVSTKIPDGPIT
+2309 IDSLNIPDGPIT

-2356 DLNGNNKFDYDA
+2356 DLNGNGKFDYDA

-2418 NVIGGLAILP
+2418 KVIGGLAILP
-2428 EFVGGN
+2428 EFIGGN
-2434 GDIYYVKKYSNSQT
+2434 GDILYMAKYSASSE
-2448 STDYTQISTGTTS
+2448 STDYTQFATSTTSTGLTPLASKT
-2461 SDLVKMT
+2461 V
-2468 SNSTLTGS
+2468 LTGS
-2476 MADFQYKFADKDT
+2476 DTKFANKLT

-2501 KKGGIILNSVPKEYI
+2501 EKGGIILNSVSQEYI

-2548 KKAPNPTITPFY
+2548 KEAPVPTITPFY
-2560 WKSKSENSVEKDSYG
+2560 WESKSENSVEKDSYG

-2594 YGDTDGDTD
+2594 YGDTS

-2618 TVTDN
+2618 TVTDK
-2623 VRISSIKMGFD
+2623 VRISSISIGFD
-2634 DLFSSTVLAN
+2634 DLFSSTTLAN
-2644 YKGGSW
+2644 YNSGTW
-2650 QTVSPLPTGVI
+2650 QPVSPLPDKVKEAVVR
-2661 SFTAQDVS
+2661 FEVNDVS

-2728 DVVPYVTQVWTDLSE
+2728 DVVPYVTGIGTELSA
-2743 FYRSAPSVYARSAK
+2743 FYRSASSVYARTST
-2757 GKYPVNENETVTLK
+2757 GRYPLHEDESITFY
-2771 GYNLG
+2771 GFNLG
-2776 TSLKVALNGSELTG
+2776 SPSVSLNGTALN
-2790 SALSYNIGKTAK
+2790 AGKK
-2802 SGKLEVSVGDIKAV
+2802 EVSLSDIVGGSNKATVMTGTTATSGAFTVSV
-2816 NNLNNDTVEYNL
+2816 NSLQAINNMNDNFKEYNQ
-2828 QPNGVNNNI
+2828 QPNNVNNNT
-2837 LNDNLEFDVWQ
+2837 LTDDLYADVWQ
-2848 FKAAAT
+2848 FKNAAEP
-2854 AKNGPILQPHMRI
+2854 KNGKISNPHMKI
-2867 GPSGELGFSYAN
+2867 GPDGEIGFSFSN
-2879 ATLYFNMPG
+2879 AVLYFNMPG
-2888 KASNSTTYGQTPFG
+2888 YLYNGSTSYSQTKMG
-2902 RNFGGFTQNT
+2902 MNYGGFTNNS
-2912 FTYDS
+2912 FTYDA
-2917 NGNAYGVA
+2917 NGKSYGAA
-2925 LCPDTSGETGMSAN
+2925 LCIDTGGSPGMSAN
-2939 LQFFSRTSGL
+2939 LQFFAQKDGI
-2949 HEGEGG
+2949 GEN
-2955 GDLNNNYY
+2955 LNSNYS
-2963 NQNYA
+2963 NQKYA
-2968 RRIENTSIKLDGSSI
+2968 RRIENTTVSIDGTSYVTDI
-2983 SQHINRILSPS
+2983 DRVQSPS
-2994 MATYT
+2994 MASYT
-2999 ESGTTY
+2999 NGDVSY
-3005 VYVAYYDELSKQVR
+3005 VYLAYYDNITKQIR
-3019 FRVGSVGIS
+3019 FRTGSVGNS
-3028 ENDIGM
+3028 ANDIGG
-3034 GLVDLAGSNVTGR
+3034 GLQDLLAFKSYAGS
-3047 VAGSNDGPKL
+3047 
-3057 NKNTTRDSISGY
+3057 
-3069 NTSSSPSVETIN
+3069 
-3081 VASVTSDI
+3081 
-3089 YVRVKSSY
+3089 
-3097 NYNHIYSWN
+3097 
-3106 GYSTS
+3106 
-3111 SYPGDTMT
+3111 GDDWPR
-3119 LVNGYYIY
+3119 IRA
-3127 KMPSASSTSLI
+3127 K
-3138 LNDGTN
+3138 
-3144 QTGNLSIS
+3144 
-3152 SSGVYEWN
+3152 
-3160 GSSLEKMTSG
+3160 GSSLGLLRDSLSG
-3170 TISYQTPASSMPSY
+3170 YSGIPVAAEDFEVNSTCGDGATYKAGISYKGDKGNA
-3184 DGYKYCHVVAASGVS
+3184 YKYVSVPAASGVS
-3199 GGTAEYA
+3199 EGNDYYRKNTGI
-3206 SATSKRAGQ
+3206 RAGK

-3228 MAWYDSGSGRLALS
+3228 LAWYDEHAGRLAFS
-3242 YNESPRTAQ
+3242 YNESIRNGYA
-3251 TTLAGGT
+3251 TLDEGT
-3258 ATWQNNS
+3258 SEWQKNS
-3265 YYVSDSDIRAGTHVS
+3265 WYVSSDNIRAGWYVS
-3280 MAIDKADGVH
+3280 MAVDSSNGVH
-3290 LAYYSASGG
+3290 LAYYSPSGA
-3299 DLYYSYIANPK
+3299 DLYYSYIEKPK
-3310 QKTVTRSVIVD
+3310 SDKVATNTVLVD
-3321 SYGSVGTYPMIDV
+3321 SYQQVGTYCTIDV
-3334 AKDSENGNFIP
+3334 GRESDSSPWIP
-3345 YISFRCESNS
+3345 YISYKCESNNG
-3355 DTTASVKIAYPVNW
+3355 TCASTKIAHPVKF
-3369 GEAGNVLNGVDSD
+3369 LNGKILPGVDNED
-3382 DRYTGDWEVSV
+3382 MFTGNWEVSI
-3393 VPTDNTPL
+3393 VPTTKTPI
-3401 TDYTNIGMKKNPS
+3401 TDFVNAGINKDWKNGVIRKFDKKNDSSSSLSYGFP
-3414 GVKTVFATGA
+3414 
-3424 DISQAWAATFAVSDS
+3424 VSDS
-3439 TTVYGNGTSNPVVS
+3439 TIVYGNGTSNPVVS

>member
-1 MFKKILNFLLLS
+1 MFKNFAKSLILS
-13 SITSAI
+13 SIILSAFSI
-19 FMLFFACSVGLGESV
+19 LFSCSVGLGESV
-34 DTEVPKIEISYP
+34 DTEVPKVEMTYP
-46 PASSPVRDWFYLAGT
+46 PASSAVRDWFYLAGNC
-61 ASDDKG
+61 SDDKG
-67 VASVSVSAENISTNE
+67 VDSISVSAKNISTNE
-82 ITDLGTFTPEKDGT
+82 SFPLGSATPAKDGT
-96 WAVKINEKDSAEN
+96 WQIKINEKDSSGS
-109 YKLKDGTYTFC
+109 YKLKDGTYTFS
-120 VIAKDTSSQKS
+120 VVAIDSSKQQS
-131 APAYRTIEVDNTPPV
+131 AANIRTLEIDNTPPV
-146 FVIKNPGTIKA
+146 FVIKNPGTTNSDA
-157 EKPSAFGSI
+157 PASFGSI

-174 DDHDI
+174 DEHEI
-179 YELSLAVYDN
+179 YELELKVYSSAD
-189 PAMEGEPKAVISEKN
+189 MSGEPKATLIEKS

-214 LARYNLAVDSGG
+214 LARYNPDVAQGLAT
-226 GYEAVDELH
+226 ADELH
-235 NNYLKIYDA
+235 NNYLKVYD
-244 VGGGNQNFFASV
+244 VEGGGDQQLFASV
-256 TLKDSAGVWQDYTK
+256 ILRDSAGVWQNPLHTAAE
-270 NQPSSV
+270 SI
-276 GNSTNGGLYLNDSV
+276 GNSTSGGLYLNDDI
-290 YETLMGKK
+290 YNELMGKN

-303 SAADFMRLLNGT
+303 TAADFMKIINGT
-315 YKNTAVSAS
+315 YKTSAS
-324 SEERTAATAQA
+324 ANSENSTLENNRAIETDSSKIT
-335 SLDDEAK
+335 DEAIK
-342 KEILKI
+342 NILAI
-348 LGERKTETS
+348 LNQKKTETS
-357 KTPLAFSLNKNA
+357 ATPLSFKLNKDA
-369 NPTYTVMGF
+369 NPTYEVMGF
-378 SFDSSAESIANL
+378 AFNDSEAETFAS
-390 GGHKAAKQNSL
+390 HKAAKKSSL
-401 TFKAQAGLDGA
+401 TFKAQAGLDGT
-412 YVKPTTLKIYLFGP
+412 YIEPKTFKVYMFGP
-426 YENGFCTAEK
+426 YDSCSVEQLKEIRTEPESYYNSAVEK
-436 LEEIYSDPDLFYE
+436 
-449 RSIKTAKESAKAANG
+449 AKEQLKAAGNAN
-464 GTEPS
+464 PS
-469 EELVAGFAKAQI
+469 EELVEATANARI
-481 LKDYSSSGASTAET
+481 LADYSKNSSSSTET
-495 FSESIEL
+495 FTETIEL
-502 PSFIT
+502 PSTIT
-507 KGKYYLLA
+507 KGSFYVLA
-515 ATGEDEDGVKLMT
+515 ASGEDQDKLPLV
-528 SYYYGFVGESAG
+528 SSNYYGFIGESAG
-540 TPPAVSITGFA
+540 TPPTIVINGFA
-551 DGVMK
+551 DGAMTNVLGNVK
-556 NSVSKIEV
+556 V

-577 VAYSVVVFDEIASK
+577 VTYSIVVSDETKAK
-591 TVGTITGE
+591 NVATITGE
-599 VSSDNFNLDSK
+599 ANLTFKDSK
-610 RLSALWK
+610 KLSADWNIADFSEGNK
-617 VQDILK
+617 N
-623 GTLSYENGYAAFE
+623 YEDGYSSFA
-636 PENRNRFKYTV
+636 PEDGERYKYSV
-647 TVTGKDTTGLV
+647 TVSGKDRTGLE

-719 VTDGTKS
+719 VTDGTNS
-726 ETLFEGNSSTIEKVI
+726 ETLFEGNSSTIEKEI

-754 KVEAEDSAENTAV
+754 KVEAEDSAENKAMSPK
-767 SSKTDVWVSQQ
+767 SSKTDVWVSQK
-778 TDMPEIKFTNGKSAE
+778 TDMPEIKFTNGKSVK
-793 ELGGSGWANVTN
+793 ELGGSEWDNVTN

-837 ENQKQI
+837 ENKKQI

-861 SETAKESAANPVEY
+861 SENAKDSAKNPVEY

-892 KAGKYIIKLEVQDI
+892 KAGKYIIKLEVQDV

-911 SDTNNITTAE
+911 SDANNITTAE

-936 NAENK
+936 NAENS
-941 EENKFVIS
+941 EGNKFVIS

-985 KSVDNEE
+985 KSVENEE

-1041 HYYYKVTDMSGA
+1041 HYYYKVTDMSGT
-1053 SAAVELVLKGDGEKP
+1053 SAAVELVLRGDGEKP
-1068 SISKDETEKY
+1068 SISRDETEKY

-1086 KLSVVVADPK
+1086 KLSVVVADLK
-1096 GSADGSMASGINGVT
+1096 GSADGSKASEINGVT
-1111 YSYGVGEGKIS
+1111 YSYGVGEGKNS
-1122 GELARGKACDN
+1122 GALARGKACDN
-1133 KGNENAPNKNFYKY
+1133 KGNENASNKDFYKY

-1157 GTQVIFSVEDN
+1157 GTQVNFSVEDN

-1177 GYKVDTMAPE
+1177 GYKVDTTPPK
-1187 KNKLDIA
+1187 KNKLAIA

-1238 PSETEAADFEVG
+1238 PSETEVADFEVG

-1271 DGEYKIYARVTDVA
+1271 DGEYKIYAKVTDVA
-1285 GNVSEIFETDNLFT
+1285 GNVSEIFETENLFT

-1318 KNPLNKVVTFNGIV
+1318 KNPLNKVVTFSGIV

-1347 YKEKWQL
+1347 YNNKKWQL

-1380 VLYDLKPDT
+1380 VLYDLKPGT

-1397 TDKAGNSN
+1397 TDKADNSN
-1405 FMETETTSGY
+1405 FMESETTSGC

-1462 DSSNYDSEKLPSEGN
+1462 DSSNYDSKKLPSDGN
-1477 ANGWKKIDVATTTG
+1477 ANGWKKIDVAATTG

-1496 LEKEGGNSFEFCAID
+1496 LEKEGGNSFEFCVID

-1524 YNRPIL
+1524 YNRPTL

-1537 PAPQSI
+1537 FASQSI
-1543 KLTYDKTPPAVKVS
+1543 KLTYDKTPPVVKVS

-1658 EQITIDAEAPTVKIV
+1658 EQITIDTEAPTVKIV
-1673 SPTTAVSDAITGAV
+1673 SPTTAVSDAITGVV

-1693 QDNASSISRVQYL
+1693 QDNASLISRVQYL

-1804 NEEKTLFVIV
+1804 NEEKPLFVIV

-1861 DGNFDSADYTLLNSA
+1861 DGNFDSEDFDLINSDT
-1876 SGIWAG
+1876 GNWVG
-1882 TEANQNLGGSASDW
+1882 TDAKLYIGGNASDW
-1896 WISANGTNSWKR
+1896 WITANGTNSWKR

-1929 RAYDGDTPTPQTR
+1929 RAYDGEQTPQTR

-1974 SSAVTGLTPITERE
+1974 SSTVTGLTPITERE

-2003 GIFYL
+2003 GTFYL

-2031 VPNID
+2031 VSNID
-2036 LGISKEVSNPTASYN
+2036 LGISKEVSNSTASYN

-2176 ASNETEAS
+2176 ATNETEAS
-2184 ARSIPYICEEGFAI
+2184 ASGKPYICEEGFAI

-2220 ILPFIQKGGLVRI
+2220 ISPFIQKGGLVRI
-2233 AGTYCLITDFNKTDG
+2233 AGTYCLITDFDKTDG

-2259 FKKAELIFAQVIDH
+2259 FTKAELIFAQVIDH

-2309 IVSTKIPDGPIT
+2309 IDSLNIPDGPIT

-2356 DLNGNNKFDYDA
+2356 DLNGNGKFDYA
-2368 DSAPETGSKNETL
+2368 TSSAPITGLESETV

-2398 AMDSNSINLK
+2398 AMEEKTTNLK
-2408 SEVELKSRSF
+2408 DKVALKSDKF

-2434 GDIYYVKKYSNSQT
+2434 GDIWYVEKYSNDSS
-2448 STDYTQISTGTTS
+2448 STDYTEIATGVVNAGLAKMISKTDLIG
-2461 SDLVKMT
+2461 SDT
-2468 SNSTLTGS
+2468 
-2476 MADFQYKFADKDT
+2476 KFANKDT
-2489 NPSGVTY
+2489 NPSNVTY
-2496 KDLIS
+2496 ADLIS
-2501 KKGGIILNSVPKEYI
+2501 EKGGIILKSVPKKYI

-2529 GTDSQWTHLK
+2529 GTDSQWTHLM
-2539 IPVTVLSEE
+2539 IPVKVLSSETD
-2548 KKAPNPTITPFY
+2548 KPVPTITPFY
-2560 WKSKSENSVEKDSYG
+2560 WESKSENSVEKDSRG

-2594 YGDTDGDTD
+2594 YGDTDRDTD

-2623 VRISSIKMGFD
+2623 VRISSISMGFD
-2634 DLFSSTVLAN
+2634 DLFSPTVLAN
-2644 YKGGSW
+2644 YERGDWK
-2650 QTVSPLPTGVI
+2650 TVSNEVVT
-2661 SFTAQDVS
+2661 FTVHDVS

-2681 VVDTEKLEGVAGKDK
+2681 VVDTEKLAGVAGKDK
-2696 NITISATDWK
+2696 NITISATDWNG
-2706 SNTSV
+2706 NTSV
-2711 AGTTQTIASAK
+2711 TGTVQTTATAK
-2722 TARYTV
+2722 TAMYTV
-2728 DVVPYVTQVWTDLSE
+2728 DVVPYVTGIGTELSA
-2743 FYRSAPSVYARSAK
+2743 FYRGASSVYARTSTGRYPLHEDESITFYGFNLGSPSVSPSVSLNGTTLSSG
-2757 GKYPVNENETVTLK
+2757 GKEVSLSDIVGGSYKVTVTT
-2771 GYNLG
+2771 G
-2776 TSLKVALNGSELTG
+2776 T
-2790 SALSYNIGKTAK
+2790 TAT
-2802 SGKLEVSVGDIKAV
+2802 SGAFMVSVNSLQAI
-2816 NNLNNDTVEYNL
+2816 NNMNDKSKEYNQ
-2828 QPNGVNNNI
+2828 QPNNVNNNT
-2837 LNDNLEFDVWQ
+2837 LTDDLYADVWQ
-2848 FKAAAT
+2848 FKNAAEPINGG
-2854 AKNGPILQPHMRI
+2854 AKYVTMKINPKTGVP
-2867 GPSGELGFSYAN
+2867 GFSYAN
-2879 ATLYFNMPG
+2879 SILYFNMPG
-2888 KASNSTTYGQTPFG
+2888 YNADNGADSWGTDNKTVSGSQYSQIPFGMNYGGFSHNTFTFDNYGYSYGAAMCTDTQSAKASAFFQFFSRETPIPYNTMDQNMNYVNSANASRLDSSTVQISNDDTTGWVTDIDRIQSISMETTHASTGAPSSSTPTYVYMAYYDKSARQVRFRWGTVGDATDNIDGKANSTSDNSFTRVGNSYGLDDIVDSKYTGYAQGKKGDGGLRNGGLPDSYVKYSYNNNEGIPIQVVAANGIIGANAAYSSATTYGAGEYVSLAIVDKDSSNPIAVVSWYDSKNMQLCMAYNTSPTTSNNWVSKVVDSNGGINVKIAADSDGGIHFAYYDNKGGSDLKYAYMSSCTATPQIVSVDSFG
-2902 RNFGGFTQNT
+2902 SVGAKCTIDLAKNANGKWVPYIGYQMNAYLGTPLAAKIAYLPEGVSVKSTIPAGVNDKDCYTGKWEVSIVPTSNIPNDDLINVGVWR
-2912 FTYDS
+2912 DS
-2917 NGNAYGVA
+2917 NGNAKVF
-2925 LCPDTSGETGMSAN
+2925 T
-2939 LQFFSRTSGL
+2939 
-2949 HEGEGG
+2949 
-2955 GDLNNNYY
+2955 
-2963 NQNYA
+2963 
-2968 RRIENTSIKLDGSSI
+2968 
-2983 SQHINRILSPS
+2983 
-2994 MATYT
+2994 
-2999 ESGTTY
+2999 
-3005 VYVAYYDELSKQVR
+3005 
-3019 FRVGSVGIS
+3019 
-3028 ENDIGM
+3028 
-3034 GLVDLAGSNVTGR
+3034 
-3047 VAGSNDGPKL
+3047 
-3057 NKNTTRDSISGY
+3057 
-3069 NTSSSPSVETIN
+3069 
-3081 VASVTSDI
+3081 
-3089 YVRVKSSY
+3089 
-3097 NYNHIYSWN
+3097 
-3106 GYSTS
+3106 
-3111 SYPGDTMT
+3111 
-3119 LVNGYYIY
+3119 
-3127 KMPSASSTSLI
+3127 
-3138 LNDGTN
+3138 
-3144 QTGNLSIS
+3144 
-3152 SSGVYEWN
+3152 
-3160 GSSLEKMTSG
+3160 
-3170 TISYQTPASSMPSY
+3170 
-3184 DGYKYCHVVAASGVS
+3184 
-3199 GGTAEYA
+3199 
-3206 SATSKRAGQ
+3206 
-3215 YVAVG
+3215 
-3220 SLSDGTAV
+3220 
-3228 MAWYDSGSGRLALS
+3228 
-3242 YNESPRTAQ
+3242 
-3251 TTLAGGT
+3251 
-3258 ATWQNNS
+3258 
-3265 YYVSDSDIRAGTHVS
+3265 
-3280 MAIDKADGVH
+3280 
-3290 LAYYSASGG
+3290 
-3299 DLYYSYIANPK
+3299 
-3310 QKTVTRSVIVD
+3310 
-3321 SYGSVGTYPMIDV
+3321 
-3334 AKDSENGNFIP
+3334 
-3345 YISFRCESNS
+3345 SNS
-3355 DTTASVKIAYPVNW
+3355 DWSIGDVAPGQVVSNSTLNV
-3369 GEAGNVLNGVDSD
+3369 GN
-3382 DRYTGDWEVSV
+3382 
-3393 VPTDNTPL
+3393 
-3401 TDYTNIGMKKNPS
+3401 
-3414 GVKTVFATGA
+3414 AT
-3424 DISQAWAATFAVSDS
+3424 IVH
-3439 TTVYGNGTSNPVVS
+3439 GNNTSNPIIG
-3453 YAVSENGV
+3453 YGIDTGAI
-3461 LEMAQKK
+3461 EMAQKK

>member
-34 DTEVPKIEISYP
+34 DTEVPKIEITYP
-46 PASSPVRDWFYLAGT
+46 PASRAVRDWFLLAGT
-61 ASDDKG
+61 CSDDKG
-67 VASVSVSAENISTNE
+67 VDSITVSAENISTNKT
-82 ITDLGTFTPEKDGT
+82 IVIGTVSPAKDGS
-96 WAVKINEKDSAEN
+96 WSIRINEKDEN
-109 YKLKDGTYTFC
+109 GNFKLKDGTYTFSA
-120 VIAKDTSSQKS
+120 VAKDSSKQNS
-131 APAYRTIEVDNTPPV
+131 APNYRTLEIDNTPPV
-146 FVIKNPGTIKA
+146 FVIKNPGTTNG
-157 EKPSAFGSI
+157 SAPASFGSI

-174 DDHDI
+174 DDHEI
-179 YELSLAVYDN
+179 YELSLAVYDS
-189 PAMEGEPKAVISEKN
+189 PAMEGEPKAVLSEKN

-214 LARYNLAVDSGG
+214 LARYNIDVENDPSKA
-226 GYEAVDELH
+226 DELH
-235 NNYLKIYDA
+235 KNYVKLYD
-244 VGGGNQNFFASV
+244 VTGGGDQQFYASV
-256 TLKDSAGVWQDYTK
+256 TLKDSAEVWQDSK
-270 NQPSSV
+270 KSQADSI
-276 GNSTNGGLYLNDSV
+276 GNSTDGALYLNDSV
-290 YETLMGKK
+290 YDKLMGKNSEYK
-298 SKYGL
+298 L
-303 SAADFMRLLNGT
+303 TAADFMKLLNGT
-315 YKNTAVSAS
+315 FNSSAGSADRSAAS
-324 SEERTAATAQA
+324 SSGGVLDEKTQA
-335 SLDDEAK
+335 
-342 KEILKI
+342 EILNI
-348 LGERKTETS
+348 LSANRTDTLKN
-357 KTPLAFSLNKNA
+357 PVAFKLNKDA
-369 NPTYTVMGF
+369 NPSYEIMGF
-378 SFDSSAESIANL
+378 AFKSGDIATF
-390 GGHKAAKQNSL
+390 GSHKAAKQSSL
-401 TFKAQAGLDGA
+401 TFKASAGRDGTS
-412 YVKPTTLKIYLFGP
+412 VKPTSLKVYLFGP
-426 YENGFCTAEK
+426 YDSCAAET
-436 LEEIYSDPDLFYE
+436 LEKIRTDPESFYE
-449 RSIKTAKESAKAANG
+449 SSMKEAEEAAKNSMG
-464 GTEPS
+464 GGNPT
-469 EELVAGFAKAQI
+469 EELVAGFSTARIIA
-481 LKDYSSSGASTAET
+481 DYSESGASSTET
-495 FSESIEL
+495 FTESIEL
-502 PSFIT
+502 PNTIT
-507 KGKYYLLA
+507 KGKFYALA
-515 ATGEDEDGVKLMT
+515 ASGEDIDGLSLAT
-528 SYYYGFVGESAG
+528 QNYYGFVGESAG

-599 VSSDNFNLDSK
+599 VSSENFILDSK
-610 RLSALWK
+610 RLSASWK

-623 GTLSYENGYAAFE
+623 GTLSYEDGYAAFE
-636 PENRNRFKYTV
+636 PEDGERFKYTV

-726 ETLFEGNSSTIEKVI
+726 ETLFEGNSSTIEKEI
-741 DTTKYKDENFLTF
+741 DTTKYKDENLLTF

-767 SSKTDVWVSQQ
+767 SSKADVWVTQK
-778 TDMPEIKFTNGKSAE
+778 TDKPEIKFTNGKSAE
-793 ELGGSGWANVTN
+793 ELGGSEWTNVTN

-861 SETAKESAANPVEY
+861 SENAKESAANPVEY

-985 KSVDNEE
+985 KSVGDEE

-1002 KYKLTET
+1002 KYKLTEA

-1031 AASDI
+1031 AGSDI

-1041 HYYYKVTDMSGA
+1041 HYYYKVTDMSGT
-1053 SAAVELVLKGDGEKP
+1053 SAAVELVLRGDGEKP
-1068 SISKDETEKY
+1068 SISRDETEKY

-1086 KLSVVVADPK
+1086 KLSVVVADLK
-1096 GSADGSMASGINGVT
+1096 GSADGSKASGINGVT

-1133 KGNENAPNKNFYKY
+1133 KGNENASNKDFYKY

-1157 GTQVIFSVEDN
+1157 GTQVNFSVEDN
-1168 VGNKNSTDI
+1168 VGNKSPIDI
-1177 GYKVDTMAPE
+1177 GYKVDTTAPE
-1187 KNKLDIA
+1187 KNKLAIA

-1204 VEVSYAFA
+1204 VEVSYAFT

-1238 PSETEAADFEVG
+1238 TSETEAADFEVG

-1318 KNPLNKVVTFNGIV
+1318 KNPLNKVVTFRGIV

-1380 VLYDLKPDT
+1380 VLYDLKPGT

-1397 TDKAGNSN
+1397 TDKADNSN
-1405 FMETETTSGY
+1405 FMESETTSGC

-1462 DSSNYDSEKLPSEGN
+1462 DSSNYDSKKLPSDGN
-1477 ANGWKKIDVATTTG
+1477 ANGWKKIDVAATTG

-1496 LEKEGGNSFEFCAID
+1496 LEKEGGNSFEFCVID

-1524 YNRPIL
+1524 YNRPTL

-1537 PAPQSI
+1537 SAPQSI

-1611 SIKNEEGNVIGY
+1611 PIKNEEGNVIGY

-1658 EQITIDAEAPTVKIV
+1658 EQITIDTEAPTVKIV

-1759 NNTNVYAVEQYGSD
+1759 NNTNVYAVEQFGSD

-1804 NEEKTLFVIV
+1804 NEEKPLFVIV

-1825 NSPEEGSTTSG
+1825 NSPEEGGTTSG

-1929 RAYDGDTPTPQTR
+1929 RAYDGDTQTR

-1963 VVQFGAGVTAD
+1963 VVQFGVGVTAD
-1974 SSAVTGLTPITERE
+1974 SSTVTGLTPITERE

-2003 GIFYL
+2003 GTFYL

-2036 LGISKEVSNPTASYN
+2036 LGISKEVSNSTASYN

-2137 IVNEAGSGL
+2137 IVSEAGSGL

-2156 GSVDGKRIYNPMQD
+2156 GSVGGKRIYNPMQD

-2184 ARSIPYICEEGFAI
+2184 AKSIPYICEEGFAI
-2198 QKFDVTRD
+2198 QKFDVTRT

-2220 ILPFIQKGGLVRI
+2220 ISPFIQKGGLVRI
-2233 AGTYCLITDFNKTDG
+2233 AGTYCLITDFDKTDG
-2248 TITLSKSVSTD
+2248 TITLSKSVSKD
-2259 FKKAELIFAQVIDH
+2259 FTKAELIFAQVIDH

-2309 IVSTKIPDGPIT
+2309 IDSLNIPDGPIT

-2356 DLNGNNKFDYDA
+2356 DLNGNGKFDYA
-2368 DSAPETGSKNETL
+2368 ASSAPITGLDGETV

-2398 AMDSNSINLK
+2398 AMDAKTTNLK
-2408 SEVELKSRSF
+2408 SEVELKSSDF

-2434 GDIYYVKKYSNSQT
+2434 GDIYYVEKSSNSQT
-2448 STDYTQISTGTTS
+2448 STDYTQISTKTAS

-2468 SNSTLTGS
+2468 SKSTLTGS
-2476 MADFQYKFADKDT
+2476 MADFKYKFADKDT

-2501 KKGGIILNSVPKEYI
+2501 EKGGIILDSVPEKYI
-2516 SFTFWDSTEETTP
+2516 SFTFWDSTEETTS

-2539 IPVTVLSEE
+2539 IPVTVLSDETE
-2548 KKAPNPTITPFY
+2548 KPVPTIMPFY
-2560 WKSKSENSVEKDSYG
+2560 WESKSENSVEKDYDG

-2585 DLTSELMSA
+2585 DLTSEIISA
-2594 YGDTDGDTD
+2594 YGDSS
-2603 SLKKPKVSGKIKIEG
+2603 SLKKPKVSGRIKIEG

-2623 VRISSIKMGFD
+2623 VRISSINMSFAGLFD
-2634 DLFSSTVLAN
+2634 STALAN
-2644 YKGGSW
+2644 YNSGTW
-2650 QTVSPLPTGVI
+2650 QTVSSLPTGVI

-2681 VVDTEKLEGVAGKDK
+2681 VVDTEKLTGVAGKDK
-2696 NITISATDWK
+2696 KIVISATDWK
-2706 SNTSV
+2706 ENKST
-2711 AGTTQTIASAK
+2711 AGTVQTTATAK
-2722 TARYTV
+2722 TAMYTV

-2776 TSLKVALNGSELTG
+2776 TSPKVALNGIELTG

-2816 NNLNNDTVEYNL
+2816 NNLNNDTAEYNL

-2917 NGNAYGVA
+2917 NGNTYGVA
-2925 LCPDTSGETGMSAN
+2925 LCPDTSGEPGMSAN
-2939 LQFFSRTSGL
+2939 LQFFARTSGL

-2983 SQHINRILSPS
+2983 SQHVNRVLSPS

-2999 ESGTTY
+2999 EDGTTY
-3005 VYVAYYDELSKQVR
+3005 VYVAYYDELSRQVR
-3019 FRVGSVGIS
+3019 FRVGSVGTS
-3028 ENDIGM
+3028 DNNIGM
-3034 GLVDLAGSNVTGR
+3034 GLVDLAGSSVTGR
-3047 VAGSNDGPKL
+3047 VSGSNDTPKL

-3111 SYPGDTMT
+3111 SYPGDAMT

-3127 KMPSASSTSLI
+3127 KMPSASSTNLI
-3138 LNDGTN
+3138 LNDGTNQN

-3160 GSSLEKMTSG
+3160 GYSLEKMSSG
-3170 TISYQTPASSMPSY
+3170 TISYQTPASSMQSY
-3184 DGYKYCHVVAASGVS
+3184 AGYQYCHVVAASGVS

-3251 TTLAGGT
+3251 TTLASGT

-3280 MAIDKADGVH
+3280 MEVDKADGVH

-3299 DLYYSYIANPK
+3299 DLYYSYIATPK
-3310 QKTVTRSVIVD
+3310 TKTVTRTVMVD

-3334 AKDSENGNFIP
+3334 AKDSEYGNFVP
-3345 YISFRCESNS
+3345 YISFRCESNA
-3355 DTTASVKIAYPVNW
+3355 DTTASVKIAYPVYW
-3369 GEAGNVLNGVDSD
+3369 DKTGNVLNGVDSY
-3382 DRYTGDWEVSV
+3382 DRYTGNWEVSV

-3401 TDYTNIGMKKNPS
+3401 TDYTNIGMNKDSS
-3414 GVKTVFATGA
+3414 GVKTVFATGT
-3424 DISQAWAATFAVSDS
+3424 DISKAWAATFAVSDS

>member
-13 SITSAI
+13 SIGSAI

-34 DTEVPKIEISYP
+34 DTEVPKIEITYP
-46 PASSPVRDWFYLAGT
+46 PASRAVRDWFLLAGT
-61 ASDDKG
+61 CSDDKG
-67 VASVSVSAENISTNE
+67 VDSITVSAENISTNKT
-82 ITDLGTFTPEKDGT
+82 IVIGTVSPAKDGS
-96 WAVKINEKDSAEN
+96 WSIRINEKDEN
-109 YKLKDGTYTFC
+109 GNFKLKDGTYTFSA
-120 VIAKDTSSQKS
+120 VAKDSSKQNS
-131 APAYRTIEVDNTPPV
+131 APNYRTLEIDNTPPV
-146 FVIKNPGTIKA
+146 FVIKNPGTTNG
-157 EKPSAFGSI
+157 SAPASFGSI

-174 DDHDI
+174 DDHEI
-179 YELSLAVYDN
+179 YELSLAVYDS
-189 PAMEGEPKAVISEKN
+189 PAMEGEPKAVLSEKN

-214 LARYNLAVDSGG
+214 LARYNIDVENDPSKA
-226 GYEAVDELH
+226 DELH
-235 NNYLKIYDA
+235 KNYVKLYD
-244 VGGGNQNFFASV
+244 VTGGGDQQFYASV
-256 TLKDSAGVWQDYTK
+256 TLKDSAEVWQDSK
-270 NQPSSV
+270 KSQADSI
-276 GNSTNGGLYLNDSV
+276 GNSTDGALYLNDSV
-290 YETLMGKK
+290 YDKLMGKNSEYK
-298 SKYGL
+298 L
-303 SAADFMRLLNGT
+303 TAADFMKLLNGT
-315 YKNTAVSAS
+315 FNSSAGSADRSAAS
-324 SEERTAATAQA
+324 SSGGVLDEKTQA
-335 SLDDEAK
+335 
-342 KEILKI
+342 EILNI
-348 LGERKTETS
+348 LSANRTDTLKN
-357 KTPLAFSLNKNA
+357 PVAFKLNKDA
-369 NPTYTVMGF
+369 NPSYEIMGF
-378 SFDSSAESIANL
+378 AFKSGDIATF
-390 GGHKAAKQNSL
+390 GSHKAAKQSSL
-401 TFKAQAGLDGA
+401 TFKASAGRDGTS
-412 YVKPTTLKIYLFGP
+412 VKPTSLKVYLFGP
-426 YENGFCTAEK
+426 YDSCAAET
-436 LEEIYSDPDLFYE
+436 LEKIRTDPESFYE
-449 RSIKTAKESAKAANG
+449 SSMKEAEEAAKNSMG
-464 GTEPS
+464 GGNPT
-469 EELVAGFAKAQI
+469 EELVAGFSTARIIA
-481 LKDYSSSGASTAET
+481 DYSESGASSTET
-495 FSESIEL
+495 FTESIEL
-502 PSFIT
+502 PNTIT
-507 KGKYYLLA
+507 KGKFYALA
-515 ATGEDEDGVKLMT
+515 ASGEDIDGLSLAT
-528 SYYYGFVGESAG
+528 QNYYGFVGESAG
-540 TPPAVSITGFA
+540 TPPAVSITGFV

-556 NSVSKIEV
+556 NSVAKIEV

-599 VSSDNFNLDSK
+599 VSSENFSLDSK
-610 RLSALWK
+610 RLSASWK

-719 VTDGTKS
+719 VADGTKS
-726 ETLFEGNSSTIEKVI
+726 ETLFEGNSSTIEKEI

-767 SSKTDVWVSQQ
+767 SSKTDVWVSQK

-817 ANFTITDDDGLSLV
+817 ANFTITDDDGISLV

-837 ENQKQI
+837 ENKKQI

-861 SETAKESAANPVEY
+861 SENAKESAANPVEY

-992 TWEIVGEAVA
+992 TWEIAGEAVA

-1031 AASDI
+1031 AATDI

-1086 KLSVVVADPK
+1086 KLSVVVADLK
-1096 GSADGSMASGINGVT
+1096 GSADASKASGINGVT

-1318 KNPLNKVVTFNGIV
+1318 KNPLNKVVTFSGIV

-1367 SLTFDTNPKDPDS
+1367 SLTFVTNPKDPNS

-1405 FMETETTSGY
+1405 FMETETTSGC

-1477 ANGWKKIDVATTTG
+1477 ANGWKKIDVAATTG
-1491 DWEIT
+1491 DWKIT
-1496 LEKEGGNSFEFCAID
+1496 LEKEGGNSFEFCVID

-1537 PAPQSI
+1537 SAPQSI

-1611 SIKNEEGNVIGY
+1611 SIKNEEVNVIGY

-1658 EQITIDAEAPTVKIV
+1658 EQITIDTEAPTVKIV

-1929 RAYDGDTPTPQTR
+1929 RAYDGDTQTR

-1974 SSAVTGLTPITERE
+1974 SSTVTGLTPITERE

-2003 GIFYL
+2003 GTFYL

-2036 LGISKEVSNPTASYN
+2036 LGISKEVSNSTASYN

-2137 IVNEAGSGL
+2137 IVSEAGSGL

-2156 GSVDGKRIYNPMQD
+2156 GSVGGKRIYNPMQN
-2170 NTKLAL
+2170 NTKLDL
-2176 ASNETEAS
+2176 ASNELES
-2184 ARSIPYICEEGFAI
+2184 SSDGKPYICEEGFAI

-2220 ILPFIQKGGLVRI
+2220 NSPFIQKGGLVRI
-2233 AGTYCLITDFNKTDG
+2233 AGTYCLITDFDKNNG

-2309 IVSTKIPDGPIT
+2309 IDSLNIPDGPIT

-2356 DLNGNNKFDYDA
+2356 DLNGNGKFDYA
-2368 DSAPETGSKNETL
+2368 TSSAPITGLESETV

-2398 AMDSNSINLK
+2398 AMEEKSTNLK
-2408 SEVELKSRSF
+2408 DKVALKSDKF

-2434 GDIYYVKKYSNSQT
+2434 GDIWYVEKYSNDSS
-2448 STDYTQISTGTTS
+2448 STDYTEIATGVVNAGLAKMVSKTDLIG
-2461 SDLVKMT
+2461 SDT
-2468 SNSTLTGS
+2468 
-2476 MADFQYKFADKDT
+2476 KFANKET
-2489 NPSGVTY
+2489 NPSNVTY
-2496 KDLIS
+2496 ADLIS
-2501 KKGGIILNSVPKEYI
+2501 EKGGIILKSVPKKYI

-2529 GTDSQWTHLK
+2529 GTDSQWAHLM
-2539 IPVTVLSEE
+2539 IPVTVLSSETE
-2548 KKAPNPTITPFY
+2548 KPVPTITPFY
-2560 WKSKSENSVEKDSYG
+2560 WESKSENSVEKDSYG

-2594 YGDTDGDTD
+2594 YEDTV

-2623 VRISSIKMGFD
+2623 VRISSINMSFAGLFD
-2634 DLFSSTVLAN
+2634 STALAN
-2644 YKGGSW
+2644 YLSGTW
-2650 QTVSPLPTGVI
+2650 QTVSSLPNGVI

-2681 VVDTEKLEGVAGKDK
+2681 VVDTEKLAGVAGKGK
-2696 NITISATDWK
+2696 KIVITATDWRN
-2706 SNTSV
+2706 NTSV
-2711 AGTTQTIASAK
+2711 EGTAQTTVNAK

-2728 DVVPYVTQVWTDLSE
+2728 DVVPYVTGIGTELSA
-2743 FYRSAPSVYARSAK
+2743 FYRSASSVYARTST
-2757 GKYPVNENETVTLK
+2757 GRYPLHEDESITFYGFNLGSPSVSLNGTALTSGEKEVPLSDIVGGSNKATVTT
-2771 GYNLG
+2771 G
-2776 TSLKVALNGSELTG
+2776 T
-2790 SALSYNIGKTAK
+2790 TAT
-2802 SGKLEVSVGDIKAV
+2802 SGAFTVSVNSLQAI
-2816 NNLNNDTVEYNL
+2816 NNMNDNFKEYNQ
-2828 QPNGVNNNI
+2828 QPNNVNNNI
-2837 LNDNLEFDVWQ
+2837 LNDDLYADVWQ
-2848 FKAAAT
+2848 FKNAAEPINGG
-2854 AKNGPILQPHMRI
+2854 AKYVTMKINPKTGVP
-2867 GPSGELGFSYAN
+2867 GFSYAN
-2879 ATLYFNMPG
+2879 SILYFNMPG
-2888 KASNSTTYGQTPFG
+2888 YNADNRADSWGTDNNTVSGIQYSQIPFGMNYGGFSHNTFAFDNYGYSYGAAMCTDTQSAKASAF
-2902 RNFGGFTQNT
+2902 F
-2912 FTYDS
+2912 
-2917 NGNAYGVA
+2917 
-2925 LCPDTSGETGMSAN
+2925 
-2939 LQFFSRTSGL
+2939 QFFSRETPIPYNTM
-2949 HEGEGG
+2949 
-2955 GDLNNNYY
+2955 DQNMNYV
-2963 NQNYA
+2963 NSANASRLDSSTVQISNDDTTGWVTDID
-2968 RRIENTSIKLDGSSI
+2968 RIQSI
-2983 SQHINRILSPS
+2983 SMETTHASTGAPS
-2994 MATYT
+2994 SSTP
-2999 ESGTTY
+2999 TY
-3005 VYVAYYDELSKQVR
+3005 VYMAYYDKSARQVR
-3019 FRVGSVGIS
+3019 FRWGTVGDATDNIDGKANSTLNNSFTRVGNSYGLDDIVDSKYTGYAQGEKGNGSLRNGGLPDSYVKYSYNNNEGIPIQVVAANGIIGANAAYSSATTYGAGEYVSLAIVNKDSSNPIAVVSWYDSKNMQLCMAYNTNPTTSKNWISKVVDSNGGINVKIAADSDGGIHFAYYDNKGGSDLKYAYMSSCTATPQIVSVDSFGSVGAKCTI
-3028 ENDIGM
+3028 
-3034 GLVDLAGSNVTGR
+3034 DLA
-3047 VAGSNDGPKL
+3047 
-3057 NKNTTRDSISGY
+3057 KN
-3069 NTSSSPSVETIN
+3069 
-3081 VASVTSDI
+3081 A
-3089 YVRVKSSY
+3089 
-3097 NYNHIYSWN
+3097 N
-3106 GYSTS
+3106 GKW
-3111 SYPGDTMT
+3111 
-3119 LVNGYYIY
+3119 V
-3127 KMPSASSTSLI
+3127 
-3138 LNDGTN
+3138 
-3144 QTGNLSIS
+3144 
-3152 SSGVYEWN
+3152 
-3160 GSSLEKMTSG
+3160 
-3170 TISYQTPASSMPSY
+3170 
-3184 DGYKYCHVVAASGVS
+3184 
-3199 GGTAEYA
+3199 
-3206 SATSKRAGQ
+3206 
-3215 YVAVG
+3215 
-3220 SLSDGTAV
+3220 
-3228 MAWYDSGSGRLALS
+3228 
-3242 YNESPRTAQ
+3242 
-3251 TTLAGGT
+3251 
-3258 ATWQNNS
+3258 
-3265 YYVSDSDIRAGTHVS
+3265 
-3280 MAIDKADGVH
+3280 
-3290 LAYYSASGG
+3290 
-3299 DLYYSYIANPK
+3299 
-3310 QKTVTRSVIVD
+3310 
-3321 SYGSVGTYPMIDV
+3321 
-3334 AKDSENGNFIP
+3334 P
-3345 YISFRCESNS
+3345 YIGYQMNAYLG
-3355 DTTASVKIAYPVNW
+3355 TPLAAKIAYLPEGVSSDIPAGVN
-3369 GEAGNVLNGVDSD
+3369 NKDC
-3382 DRYTGDWEVSV
+3382 YTGDWEVSI
-3393 VPTDNTPL
+3393 VPTS
-3401 TDYTNIGMKKNPS
+3401 NIPNDDLINV
-3414 GVKTVFATGA
+3414 GVWRNSDGKAKAFTSNSNWSTGDVAPGEVVSNSTLNVGNAT
-3424 DISQAWAATFAVSDS
+3424 IVH
-3439 TTVYGNGTSNPVVS
+3439 GNNTSNPIIG
-3453 YAVSENGV
+3453 YGIDTGAI
-3461 LEMAQKK
+3461 EMAQKK